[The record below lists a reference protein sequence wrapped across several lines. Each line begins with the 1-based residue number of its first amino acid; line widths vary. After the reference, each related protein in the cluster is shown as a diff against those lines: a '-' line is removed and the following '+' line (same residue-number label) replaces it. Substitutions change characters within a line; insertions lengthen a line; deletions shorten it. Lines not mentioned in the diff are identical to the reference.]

1 MITKKTS
8 DKDFD
13 FQTGEVILI
22 DKPKGWS
29 SFRAVRT
36 IRNAVNVKKVGHAG
50 TLDPMATG
58 LLIICTGKKTKSIS
72 EYQGMFKVYEGTIT
86 LGISSP
92 SMDAET
98 EITEVKSL
106 EGITEVMILEEKEKF
121 TGRIKQIPP
130 MFSALKVNGKPLY
143 KMARQG
149 KEIKREPRE
158 IEIYEFDITKIELPD
173 VFFRIKC
180 STGTY
185 IRSIAGDLGYNLG
198 CGGLLSRLRR
208 TAIGSYDISDA
219 FLPDEFIEKMIPV
232 NRIA

>member
-1 MITKKTS
+1 MITKKTIY
-8 DKDFD
+8 KDFD
-13 FQTGEVILI
+13 FQAGEVILI

-29 SFRAVRT
+29 SFKAVRS
-36 IRNAVNVKKVGHAG
+36 IRSTVNVKKVGHAG

-72 EYQGMFKVYEGTIT
+72 EYQGMYKVYEGAIT
-86 LGISSP
+86 LGKSSP

-106 EGITEVMILEEKEKF
+106 EGITEDMILAEKEKF
-121 TGRIKQIPP
+121 TGRIKQVPP
-130 MFSALKVNGKPLY
+130 MFSALKVKGKPLY
-143 KMARQG
+143 KLARQG

-158 IEIYEFDITKIELPD
+158 IEIYEFEIKKIDLPD
-173 VFFRIKC
+173 IFFRIKC

-185 IRSIAGDLGYNLG
+185 IRSIAGELGNNLG

-208 TAIGSYDISDA
+208 TAIGSYDVNDA
-219 FLPDEFIEKMIPV
+219 LLPDEFIEKLNPAG
-232 NRIA
+232 RIA

>member
-1 MITKKTS
+1 MITKKIN
-8 DKDFD
+8 DKEFD

-22 DKPKGWS
+22 DKPRGWS
-29 SFRAVRT
+29 SFKAVRS
-36 IRNAVNVKKVGHAG
+36 IRSAVKVKKVGHAG

-86 LGISSP
+86 LGKSTP

-106 EGITEVMILEEKEKF
+106 EGITEKMILEEKERF
-121 TGRIKQIPP
+121 TGKIKQVPP
-130 MFSALKVNGKPLY
+130 MYSALKVNGTRLY

-149 KEIKREPRE
+149 KEITREPRE
-158 IEIYEFDITKIELPD
+158 IEIYEFEIKKIDLPD
-173 VFFRIKC
+173 IFFRIRC

-185 IRSIAGDLGYNLG
+185 IRSIAGDLGNNLG
-198 CGGLLSRLRR
+198 CGGILSALRR
-208 TAIGSYDISDA
+208 TAIGSYNVDDA
-219 FLPDEFIEKMIPV
+219 FLPDEFIENLSPAG
-232 NRIA
+232 RIA

>member
-1 MITKKTS
+1 MITKKTT

-13 FQTGEVILI
+13 FQAGEVILI

-29 SFRAVRT
+29 SFKAVRA
-36 IRNAVNVKKVGHAG
+36 IRSAVKVKKVGHAG

-58 LLIICTGKKTKSIS
+58 LLIICTGKKTRTIS

-86 LGISSP
+86 LGKSSP
-92 SMDAET
+92 SMDTET
-98 EITEVKSL
+98 ETKETKPLTGVTAEK
-106 EGITEVMILEEKEKF
+106 ILAEKEKF
-121 TGRIKQIPP
+121 TGRIRQVPP
-130 MFSALKVNGKPLY
+130 MFSALKVDGKPLY

-158 IEIYEFDITKIELPD
+158 IEIYEFDIKKIDLPD
-173 VFFRIKC
+173 VSFRIKC

-185 IRSIAGDLGYNLG
+185 IRSVANDLGNNLG

-208 TAIGSYDISDA
+208 TAIGSYNVDDA
-219 FLPDEFIEKMIPV
+219 FHPDEFIEMLNPAG
-232 NRIA
+232 RMA